1 MSANLPE
8 KTVRELITI
17 SSRSVDFENETLPE
31 DAEWMD
37 AFVLG
42 FRHGETAMA
51 RELLNLDCAIT
62 EPPLDSKNLCKA
74 YMSGLAAGGNR
85 ILHVVSP
92 ETVAV

>member
-1 MSANLPE
+1 MSTNLPE

-17 SSRSVDFENETLPE
+17 SSRSVDFENEPLPE

-37 AFVLG
+37 AFVVG

-51 RELLNLDCAIT
+51 RELLNLDCAIA
-62 EPPLDSKNLCKA
+62 EPKLQDKNLCAA
-74 YMSGLAAGGNR
+74 YMSGLEAGGNR
-85 ILHVVSP
+85 ILHIVSP